1 MERMSD
7 ELSEVL
13 AELAR
18 GLGTNTGELWT
29 WLQGDG
35 LAAYAKV
42 QVARLA
48 VETAF
53 WSVVLVVAII
63 ACVMLY
69 RAASK
74 AGDEA
79 GDDDAVFM
87 LMFFCVIAVVGVA
100 VSFALLA
107 DAASELACWVASPEG
122 MVIQKVL
129 EMTGR

>member
-1 MERMSD
+1 MSD

-13 AELAR
+13 AELAK
-18 GLGTNTGELWT
+18 GFGTSTGELWS

-35 LAAYAKV
+35 LAAYARV

-48 VETAF
+48 VDTAF
-53 WSVVLVVAII
+53 WSVVTVVMLI

-69 RAASK
+69 RAANK
-74 AGDEA
+74 AGNEAGDEA
-79 GDDDAVFM
+79 GDVAFT
-87 LMFFCVIAVVGVA
+87 LMFFCVIAVVGVV

-107 DAASELACWVASPEG
+107 DAASDLACWMASPEG